1 MYQAGDKVVYGMHGV
16 CVVADLEQRVV
27 DHKEVTYLVLE
38 PIGQPGARFLVP
50 SHNPAAMSKVKAMLT
65 REELEQLLSSDAIHQ
80 DAWIKDESR
89 RKQVYRELIGSGSRE
104 KLLQMVCSLYRC
116 RNALRSAGKKFH
128 MCDENFLRDAEKL
141 LASELSVTLELSTQE
156 AIQYLRKALKEDAQG
171 AAQ

>member
-16 CVVADLEQRVV
+16 CVVSDLEQRVV

-50 SHNPAAMSKVKAMLT
+50 SHNPAAMSKVKAMLD
-65 REELEQLLSSDAIHQ
+65 REALEQLMASEVVHQ
-80 DAWIKDESR
+80 DAWIRDESR
-89 RKQVYRELIGSGSRE
+89 RKQIYRELISSGSRE

-116 RNALRSAGKKFH
+116 RNALRAAGKKFH

-141 LASELSVTLELSTQE
+141 LVSEISVTLELTSNE
-156 AIQYLRKALKEDAQG
+156 AIQYLRKALKEDA
-171 AAQ
+171 